1 MQVYLFV
8 QFTILVGFVFFFEV
22 YIFGRKGQLGD
33 KERGLEGI
41 GTTLS
46 AKIWKSSTLS
56 ALFPQK
62 RAYNFR
68 VNSAPNSFMC
78 PNC

>member
-1 MQVYLFV
+1 MTRKRDKKKKRVVIKIFHNASIFICSVYYFG
-8 QFTILVGFVFFFEV
+8 GFFFFFEV

-46 AKIWKSSTLS
+46 AKI
-56 ALFPQK
+56 
-62 RAYNFR
+62 
-68 VNSAPNSFMC
+68 
-78 PNC
+78 

>member
-8 QFTILVGFVFFFEV
+8 QFTILVGFFFFFEV

-46 AKIWKSSTLS
+46 AKI
-56 ALFPQK
+56 
-62 RAYNFR
+62 
-68 VNSAPNSFMC
+68 
-78 PNC
+78 